1 MLQTNN
7 QESSFANPLIDF
19 VVDSATQL
27 ISQVLEAEVDDFLA
41 QQSSLLDRYGRARIV
56 RNGYLPQRLVKTAV
70 GRIPVRI
77 PRIRDRLAADQS
89 GAIKFTSKIIFP
101 YHRRINI
108 GTSPINRYLIGMKN
122 ADIACTISG
131 LLGAKVNNIPA
142 TVLARLSD
150 AQSEDGANLKPLAGK
165 SFCYIWVDRVEDKS
179 VSESRPPS
187 LIVAIGENETGHK
200 ELIFVLD
207 EQIQDDLLYRTVLKK
222 LSELGIAEG
231 KPFVAISNECWKN

>member
-1 MLQTNN
+1 MYQTDI
-7 QESSFANPLIDF
+7 QQSCFANPLIDF

-27 ISQVLEAEVDDFLA
+27 ISRVLEAEVDDFLA
-41 QQSSLLDRYGRARIV
+41 QQAAHLDRHGRARIV
-56 RNGYLPQRLVKTAV
+56 RNGYLPERLVKTAV

-77 PRIRDRLAADQS
+77 PRIRDRQAADEA

-101 YHRRINI
+101 YQRRINI

-131 LLGAKVNNIPA
+131 LLGAKVNNIPPS
-142 TVLARLSD
+142 VLARLSGPPRD
-150 AQSEDGANLKPLAGK
+150 NRANWPRSPGK
-165 SFCYIWVDRVEDKS
+165 KFSYIWVDRVEDES
-179 VSESRPPS
+179 VAEPNNTP
-187 LIVAIGENETGHK
+187 LLVAIGENDTGHK

-207 EQIQDDLLYRTVLKK
+207 EQIQDDLIYRTVLKK

-231 KPFVAISNECWKN
+231 KPLVAISNECWKN